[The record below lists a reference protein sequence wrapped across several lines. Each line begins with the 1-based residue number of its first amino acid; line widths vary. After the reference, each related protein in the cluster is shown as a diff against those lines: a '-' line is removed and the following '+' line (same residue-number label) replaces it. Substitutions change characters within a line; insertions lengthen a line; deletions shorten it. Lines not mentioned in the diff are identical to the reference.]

1 MEDKTNET
9 SRLFECCSC
18 PFYGS
23 IKCWNDSIQD
33 FEYIDWCHYDTCE
46 TGICG
51 SCNREPT
58 VLDEVEVETDEE

>member
-1 MEDKTNET
+1 M
-9 SRLFECCSC
+9 
-18 PFYGS
+18 
-23 IKCWNDSIQD
+23 QD

-51 SCNREPT
+51 SCTREPT